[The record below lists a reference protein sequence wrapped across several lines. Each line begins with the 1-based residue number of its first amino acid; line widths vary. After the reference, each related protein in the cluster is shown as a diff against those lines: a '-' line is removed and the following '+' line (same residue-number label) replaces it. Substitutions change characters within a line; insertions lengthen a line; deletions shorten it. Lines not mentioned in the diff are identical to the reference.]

1 MRSYILFLLIVLS
14 YLEVLNGQSYPMPE
28 NMPVHT
34 KIFWGENGLF
44 RKLNI
49 APKSRSSEL
58 KLRVKM
64 LQLHQ
69 KIALGTLG
77 LFSYQSYLGNQMI
90 KGDYSNNSRHSILSK
105 YVWSMYMSSA
115 AFSYFA
121 PPAMKYNK
129 SYDSMKVHRMLSW
142 VHFSG
147 MAIIPY
153 LGYKIHQTDDLD
165 GYNAAVKTHQIIALS
180 TLGTMILSAF
190 LSLLPY

>member
-1 MRSYILFLLIVLS
+1 MRSYILFLLVVLP

-44 RKLNI
+44 RKLKI

-58 KLRVKM
+58 RLRVKM

-90 KGDYSNNSRHSILSK
+90 KGDYSNHSRHSILSK

-129 SYDSMKVHRMLSW
+129 SYDSMRIHRMLSW

-190 LSLLPY
+190 LSFLPY

>member
-1 MRSYILFLLIVLS
+1 MRSYILLLLIILS
-14 YLEVLNGQSYPMPE
+14 YLEILNSQSYPMPE

-34 KIFWGENGLF
+34 KIFWGENGIF

-58 KLRVKM
+58 RLRVKM

-90 KGDYSNNSRHSILSK
+90 KGDYSNHERHSILSK

-115 AFSYFA
+115 ALSYFA
-121 PPAMKYNK
+121 PPAVKDNK
-129 SYDSMKVHRMLSW
+129 KYDSMKVHRMLSW

-153 LGYKIHQTDDLD
+153 LGYKINQTDD
-165 GYNAAVKTHQIIALS
+165 YNAAVKTHQVIALS
-180 TLGTMILSAF
+180 TLGTMILSAL
-190 LSLLPY
+190 LSFLPY

>member
-14 YLEVLNGQSYPMPE
+14 YSEVLNGQSYPMPK

-34 KIFWGENGLF
+34 KIFWGDNGLF

-58 KLRVKM
+58 RLRVKM
-64 LQLHQ
+64 LQFHQ

-90 KGDYSNNSRHSILSK
+90 KGDYSNHSRHSILSK

-129 SYDSMKVHRMLSW
+129 SYDSMKIHRMLSW

-153 LGYKIHQTDDLD
+153 LGYKIHQTDNLD
-165 GYNAAVKTHQIIALS
+165 SYNAAVKTHQVIALS
-180 TLGTMILSAF
+180 TLGTMILSAL
-190 LSLLPY
+190 LSFLPY

>member
-58 KLRVKM
+58 RLRVKM

-90 KGDYSNNSRHSILSK
+90 KGDYSNHSRHSILSK

-180 TLGTMILSAF
+180 TLGTMILSAV
-190 LSLLPY
+190 LSFLPY

>member
-58 KLRVKM
+58 RLRVKM

-90 KGDYSNNSRHSILSK
+90 KGDYSNHSRHRDFGYKSPHRLPRLLGRLS
-105 YVWSMYMSSA
+105 WR
-115 AFSYFA
+115 F
-121 PPAMKYNK
+121 KYN
-129 SYDSMKVHRMLSW
+129 
-142 VHFSG
+142 
-147 MAIIPY
+147 
-153 LGYKIHQTDDLD
+153 
-165 GYNAAVKTHQIIALS
+165 
-180 TLGTMILSAF
+180 
-190 LSLLPY
+190 

>member
-1 MRSYILFLLIVLS
+1 MRSNILFLLIVLS
-14 YLEVLNGQSYPMPE
+14 YSEVLNGQSYPMPE

-34 KIFWGENGLF
+34 KIFWGENGFF

-69 KIALGTLG
+69 KIALVTLG
-77 LFSYQSYLGNQMI
+77 VFSYQSYLGNQMI
-90 KGDYSNNSRHSILSK
+90 KGDYSNYSRHSVLSK

-115 AFSYFA
+115 ALSYFA

-129 SYDSMKVHRMLSW
+129 KYDSMKVHRMLSW

-147 MAIIPY
+147 MALIPY
-153 LGYKIHQTDDLD
+153 LGYKIHQTDGLD
-165 GYNAAVKTHQIIALS
+165 GYNAAVKTHQVVALS
-180 TLGTMILSAF
+180 TLGTMILSAL
-190 LSLLPY
+190 LSFLPY

>member
-34 KIFWGENGLF
+34 KIFWGENGIF

-90 KGDYSNNSRHSILSK
+90 KGDYSNHSRHSVLSK

-115 AFSYFA
+115 ALSYFA

-129 SYDSMKVHRMLSW
+129 KYDSMKVHRMLSW

-180 TLGTMILSAF
+180 TLGTMILSAL
-190 LSLLPY
+190 LSFLPY

>member
-58 KLRVKM
+58 RLRVKM

-90 KGDYSNNSRHSILSK
+90 KGDYSNHSRHSILSK

-129 SYDSMKVHRMLSW
+129 SYDSMKIHRMLSW

-153 LGYKIHQTDDLD
+153 LGYKINQTDD
-165 GYNAAVKTHQIIALS
+165 YNAAVKTHQVIALS
-180 TLGTMILSAF
+180 TLGTMILSAL
-190 LSLLPY
+190 LSFLPY

>member
-90 KGDYSNNSRHSILSK
+90 QGDYSKYSRHSMLSK

-115 AFSYFA
+115 ALSYFA
-121 PPAMKYNK
+121 PPAFKYNK
-129 SYDSMKVHRMLSW
+129 RYDSMKIHRMLSW
-142 VHFSG
+142 IHFSG
-147 MAIIPY
+147 MALIPY
-153 LGYKIHQTDDLD
+153 LGYAITASDDYDKAVKIHQTV
-165 GYNAAVKTHQIIALS
+165 AIS
-180 TLGTMILSAF
+180 TLGSMFLSAILSF
-190 LSLLPY
+190 LPY

>member
-1 MRSYILFLLIVLS
+1 MRSYILFLLIVLP

-34 KIFWGENGLF
+34 KIFWGENGIF

-90 KGDYSNNSRHSILSK
+90 KGDYSNHSRHSVLSK

-115 AFSYFA
+115 ALSYFA

-129 SYDSMKVHRMLSW
+129 KYDSMKVHRMLSW

-165 GYNAAVKTHQIIALS
+165 GYNAAVKTHQVIALS
-180 TLGTMILSAF
+180 TLGTMILSAL
-190 LSLLPY
+190 LSFLPY

>member
-14 YLEVLNGQSYPMPE
+14 HLEILNGQRYPMPE

-34 KIFWGENGLF
+34 KILWGENGFF

-69 KIALGTLG
+69 KIALVTLG
-77 LFSYQSYLGNQMI
+77 VFSYQSYLGNQII
-90 KGDYSNNSRHSILSK
+90 KGDYSNHLRHSILSK

-115 AFSYFA
+115 ALSYFA

-129 SYDSMKVHRMLSW
+129 KYDSMKVHRMLSW

-153 LGYKIHQTDDLD
+153 LGYKIHKTDNLD
-165 GYNAAVKTHQIIALS
+165 SYNTAVKAHQVVALS
-180 TLGTMILSAF
+180 TLVTMILSAL
-190 LSLLPY
+190 LSFLPY

>member
-1 MRSYILFLLIVLS
+1 MRSNLLFLLIVLS
-14 YLEVLNGQSYPMPE
+14 YLEVLNSQSYPMPE

-34 KIFWGENGLF
+34 KILWGENGLF
-44 RKLNI
+44 RKLNV

-69 KIALGTLG
+69 KISLVTLG
-77 LFSYQSYLGNQMI
+77 VFSYQSYLGNQMI
-90 KGDYSNNSRHSILSK
+90 EGDYSNHSRHSILSK

-115 AFSYFA
+115 ALSYFA

-129 SYDSMKVHRMLSW
+129 KYDSMKVHRMLSW

-153 LGYKIHQTDDLD
+153 LGYKIHQTDDSD
-165 GYNAAVKTHQIIALS
+165 GYNAAVKTHQVVALS
-180 TLGTMILSAF
+180 TLGTMILSAV
-190 LSLLPY
+190 LSFLPY

>member
-90 KGDYSNNSRHSILSK
+90 KGDYSNRSSHSILSK

-129 SYDSMKVHRMLSW
+129 SYDSMKIHRMLSW

-153 LGYKIHQTDDLD
+153 LGYKINQTDD
-165 GYNAAVKTHQIIALS
+165 YNAAVKTHQVIALS
-180 TLGTMILSAF
+180 TLGTMILSAL
-190 LSLLPY
+190 LSFLPY

>member
-14 YLEVLNGQSYPMPE
+14 YSEVLNGQSYPMPE

-58 KLRVKM
+58 RLRVKM

-90 KGDYSNNSRHSILSK
+90 KGDYSNHSRHSILSK

-129 SYDSMKVHRMLSW
+129 SYDSMKIHRMLSW

-153 LGYKIHQTDDLD
+153 LGYKIHQTDNLD
-165 GYNAAVKTHQIIALS
+165 SYNAAVKTHQVIALS
-180 TLGTMILSAF
+180 TLGTMILSAL
-190 LSLLPY
+190 LSFLPY

>member
-58 KLRVKM
+58 RLRVKM

-90 KGDYSNNSRHSILSK
+90 KGDYSNHSRHSILSK

-115 AFSYFA
+115 ALSYFA

-129 SYDSMKVHRMLSW
+129 KYDSMKVHRMLSW

-153 LGYKIHQTDDLD
+153 LGYKINQTDD
-165 GYNAAVKTHQIIALS
+165 YNAAVKTHQVIALS
-180 TLGTMILSAF
+180 TLGTMILSAL
-190 LSLLPY
+190 LSFLPY

>member
-1 MRSYILFLLIVLS
+1 MRSYILFFLIVLS

-90 KGDYSNNSRHSILSK
+90 KGDYSNHSRHSILSK

-129 SYDSMKVHRMLSW
+129 KYDSITLHRMLSW
-142 VHFSG
+142 THFCG
-147 MAIIPY
+147 MALIPY
-153 LGYKIHQTDDLD
+153 LGYAITTSDDYDRAVKIHQTV
-165 GYNAAVKTHQIIALS
+165 AIS
-180 TLGTMILSAF
+180 TLGSMFLSAILSF
-190 LSLLPY
+190 LPY

>member
-58 KLRVKM
+58 RLRVKM

-90 KGDYSNNSRHSILSK
+90 KGDYSNHSRHSILSK

-129 SYDSMKVHRMLSW
+129 SYDSMKIHRMLSW

-153 LGYKIHQTDDLD
+153 LGYKIHQTDNLD
-165 GYNAAVKTHQIIALS
+165 SYNAAVKTHQVIALS
-180 TLGTMILSAF
+180 TLGTMILSAL
-190 LSLLPY
+190 LSFLPY

>member
-1 MRSYILFLLIVLS
+1 MRSYILFLLIVLY

-34 KIFWGENGLF
+34 KIFWGENGIF

-90 KGDYSNNSRHSILSK
+90 KGDYSNHSRHSVFSK

-115 AFSYFA
+115 ALSYFA

-129 SYDSMKVHRMLSW
+129 KYDSIKLHRMLSW
-142 VHFSG
+142 THFCG
-147 MAIIPY
+147 MALIPY
-153 LGYKIHQTDDLD
+153 LGYAITTSDDYDRAVKIHQTV
-165 GYNAAVKTHQIIALS
+165 AIS
-180 TLGTMILSAF
+180 TLGSMFLSAILSF
-190 LSLLPY
+190 LPY

>member
-90 KGDYSNNSRHSILSK
+90 KGDYSNRSRHSILSK

-129 SYDSMKVHRMLSW
+129 SYDSMKIHRMLSW

-153 LGYKIHQTDDLD
+153 LGYKIHQTDD
-165 GYNAAVKTHQIIALS
+165 YNAAVKTHQVIALS
-180 TLGTMILSAF
+180 TLGTMILSAL
-190 LSLLPY
+190 LSFLPY

>member
-1 MRSYILFLLIVLS
+1 MHS
-14 YLEVLNGQSYPMPE
+14 YLLPLFAIALYFEILQGQSYSMPE

-34 KIFWGENGLF
+34 KILWGENGFF

-77 LFSYQSYLGNQMI
+77 IFSYQSYLGNQMI
-90 KGDYSNNSRHSILSK
+90 KGDYLNKSRHRILSK

-115 AFSYFA
+115 ALSYFA

-129 SYDSMKVHRMLSW
+129 KYDSMKIHRMLSW

-147 MAIIPY
+147 MAVIPY
-153 LGYKIHQTDDLD
+153 LGYKIHKTDNLD
-165 GYNAAVKTHQIIALS
+165 GYNTAVKAHQVVALS
-180 TLGTMILSAF
+180 TLVTMILSAL
-190 LSLLPY
+190 LSFLPY

>member
-1 MRSYILFLLIVLS
+1 MRSYILLLLIALS
-14 YLEVLNGQSYPMPE
+14 NLEVLNGQSYPMPE

-58 KLRVKM
+58 RLRVKM

-90 KGDYSNNSRHSILSK
+90 KGDYSNHSRHSMLSK

-115 AFSYFA
+115 ALSYFA
-121 PPAMKYNK
+121 PPAFKYNK
-129 SYDSMKVHRMLSW
+129 NYDSMRIHRMLSW

-153 LGYKIHQTDDLD
+153 LGYKIHQTSDLD
-165 GYNAAVKTHQIIALS
+165 GYNAAVKTHQVVALS
-180 TLGTMILSAF
+180 TLVSMILSAV
-190 LSLLPY
+190 LSFLPY

>member
-1 MRSYILFLLIVLS
+1 MRLYILLILIVLS
-14 YLEVLNGQSYPMPE
+14 YLEVLNGQSYPMPI

-58 KLRVKM
+58 KLRVEM

-69 KIALGTLG
+69 KIALATLG
-77 LFSYQSYLGNQMI
+77 LFSYQSFLGNQMI
-90 KGDYSNNSRHSILSK
+90 NGDYSNDSKHSMLSK

-115 AFSYFA
+115 ALSYLA

-129 SYDSMKVHRMLSW
+129 KYDSITLHRMLSW
-142 VHFSG
+142 THFCG
-147 MAIIPY
+147 MALIPY
-153 LGYKIHQTDDLD
+153 LGYTITTSDDYDRAVKIHQTV
-165 GYNAAVKTHQIIALS
+165 AIS
-180 TLGTMILSAF
+180 TLGSMFLSAILSF
-190 LSLLPY
+190 LP

>member
-14 YLEVLNGQSYPMPE
+14 YSEVLNGQSYPMPE

-58 KLRVKM
+58 RLRVKM

-90 KGDYSNNSRHSILSK
+90 KGDYSNHSRHSILSK

-129 SYDSMKVHRMLSW
+129 SYDSMKIHRMLSW

-165 GYNAAVKTHQIIALS
+165 GHNAAVKTHQVIALS
-180 TLGTMILSAF
+180 TLGTMILSAL
-190 LSLLPY
+190 LSFLPY